1 MGITKWI
8 TKMRSIRKRIHIED
22 ALKHLHASD
31 WQTQTATIDSIAGSL
46 SLSTRAAIQ
55 LCTEMES
62 QNLIRSMGDGVH
74 LTDEGRTL
82 ALQVI
87 RSHRLWERYLADE
100 AQMPY
105 GKIHAEADKREHKRT
120 SDQMETLDAVM
131 GYPTKDPHGDPIP
144 KADGRIERCDYI
156 VLTDWEPNIPAVV
169 VHIEDEPKDAIK
181 QIISIGIRPGMRLHI
196 VAHTKDGITLQLPE
210 ATHTLPPAVCAN
222 IHVCD
227 AALVEPSL
235 DQLYRPLTDLT
246 IGEEATIA
254 VLSHKCRGL
263 TRRRLLDLGLTP
275 GTSIQAE
282 LSNIGSSARA
292 YRLRGTLIALRSEQ
306 ANHILLK
313 NKVNNN
319 VSKYDNEVHK

>member
-1 MGITKWI
+1 
-8 TKMRSIRKRIHIED
+8 MRSMRKRIRIED

-31 WQTQTATIDSIAGSL
+31 WLAQTATIDSIAGSL

-62 QNLIRSMGDGVH
+62 QSLIRSMGDGIH
-74 LTDEGRTL
+74 LTAEGRAL

-105 GKIHAEADKREHKRT
+105 GKLHAEADKREHNRT
-120 SDQMETLDAVM
+120 PDQMESLDAAL
-131 GYPTKDPHGDPIP
+131 GYPAVDPHGDPIP
-144 KADGRIERCDYI
+144 KADGRIEQCDYI
-156 VLTDWEPNIPAVV
+156 VLTDWKPNILAVV

-181 QIISIGIRPGMRLHI
+181 QIINTGIRPGMRLHI
-196 VAHTKDGITLQLPE
+196 ISHTNDGITIQLPD
-210 ATHTLPPAVCAN
+210 AKHTLPSAVCAS

-282 LSNIGSSARA
+282 LSNVGSSARA

-306 ANHILLK
+306 ANHILL
-313 NKVNNN
+313 NNGKVNTS
-319 VSKYDNEVHK
+319 VSKYENEVHK